1 MRSAF
6 LARLVN
12 GPFGDPGVLVD
23 LLHRRRAFLLD
34 LGEIGAVSVRE
45 VLRVRDVFVSHAHM
59 DHFSG
64 FDRLLR
70 LALGRDME
78 IRLFGPPGLIDRVEH
93 KLHGYTWNLLG
104 GYVNE
109 LGFAVT
115 ELHPGGQGRRAS
127 FRLRHGFA
135 RTDEHGVELPRGVLL
150 DEGNLRARAAVLD
163 HGVPCLGFALEEKW
177 HVNVHKN
184 RLLDLGLETGPWL
197 RELKDL
203 VLAGAADDHVVTAR
217 WQEAGR
223 TVERRFALAF
233 LKERILDVV
242 RGDRIAYVTDV
253 AWTEAN
259 VAAIVKLARGAEILF
274 IEAVFLDRDRERAAA
289 RRHLTAHQA
298 GTLARLAGA
307 RRVVPFHFSPRYAA
321 EETALYLELDA
332 AFAGDSGGS
341 VPC

>member
-1 MRSAF
+1 
-6 LARLVN
+6 
-12 GPFGDPGVLVD
+12 
-23 LLHRRRAFLLD
+23 
-34 LGEIGAVSVRE
+34 
-45 VLRVRDVFVSHAHM
+45 M
-59 DHFSG
+59 DHFTG

-78 IRLFGPPGLIDRVEH
+78 IRLFGPPGLSDRVDH
-93 KLHGYTWNLLG
+93 KLHGYTWSLLG

-109 LGFAVT
+109 LVFTVT
-115 ELHPGGQGRRAS
+115 ELHADGQGRRAS
-127 FRLRHGFA
+127 FRLCHGFD
-135 RTDEHGVELPRGVLL
+135 RTDEHGVELPGGVLL

-184 RLLDLGLETGPWL
+184 RLLELGLETGPWL
-197 RELKDL
+197 RELKEL
-203 VLAGAADDHVVTAR
+203 VLAGAADDHAVTAR
-217 WQEAGR
+217 WREAAGR
-223 TVERRFALAF
+223 TIERRFALGF
-233 LKERILDVV
+233 LKERVLEVV

-259 VAAIVKLARGAEILF
+259 VAAIVELARAAEILF
-274 IEAVFLDRDRERAAA
+274 IEATFLDRDRARAAA
-289 RRHLTAHQA
+289 RRHLTARQA

-332 AFAGDSGGS
+332 AFAGDG
-341 VPC
+341 